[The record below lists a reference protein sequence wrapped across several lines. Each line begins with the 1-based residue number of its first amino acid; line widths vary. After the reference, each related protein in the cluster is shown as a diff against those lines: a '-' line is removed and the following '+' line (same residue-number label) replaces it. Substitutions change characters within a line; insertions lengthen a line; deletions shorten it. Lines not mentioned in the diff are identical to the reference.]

1 MALSFPNPSRSF
13 DPTVNCV
20 RFSGHD
26 SAIEVSFF
34 LEIDALEKI
43 YPELIQLE
51 SEIFDAFDTQIEKI
65 HKAATKAYGQNK
77 RKYVCVLSSD
87 NF

>member
-1 MALSFPNPSRSF
+1 MALAFPNPSRSF

-34 LEIDALEKI
+34 VEVQALEKL
-43 YPELIQLE
+43 YPGLIQLE
-51 SEIFDAFDTQIEKI
+51 PEILDAFDTQIGKI
-65 HKAATKAYGQNK
+65 HDAAVKVYQKNNG
-77 RKYVCVLSSD
+77 KYVYTLSPDS
-87 NF
+87 F

>member
-1 MALSFPNPSRSF
+1 MALAFPNPTRSF

-34 LEIDALEKI
+34 LEVDALVKI
-43 YPELIQLE
+43 YPEMILLE
-51 SEIFDAFDTQIEKI
+51 SEIFDAFDTHIAKI
-65 HKAATKAYGQNK
+65 QKAATRAYEQNK

-87 NF
+87 SF

>member
-1 MALSFPNPSRSF
+1 MALAFPNPSRSF

-34 LEIDALEKI
+34 VELEALEKL
-43 YPELIQLE
+43 YPGLIQLE
-51 SEIFDAFDTQIEKI
+51 PQILDAFDTQIDRIHDAAVEVYEKNN
-65 HKAATKAYGQNK
+65 G
-77 RKYVCVLSSD
+77 KYVYTLAPDS
-87 NF
+87 F

>member
-1 MALSFPNPSRSF
+1 LVCAPPHTAEHFCRLRACF
-13 DPTVNCV
+13 

-34 LEIDALEKI
+34 AEGNALMKL
-43 YPELIQLE
+43 YPELVQQE
-51 SEIFDAFDTQIEKI
+51 PEILDAFDTQIEKI
-65 HKAATKAYGQNK
+65 HKAATKAYKQNK
-77 RKYVCVLSSD
+77 RKYVCTLSPD

>member
-1 MALSFPNPSRSF
+1 MALAFPNPTRSF

-34 LEIDALEKI
+34 MEVNALVKI
-43 YPELIQLE
+43 YPELIRLE
-51 SEIFDAFDTQIEKI
+51 PEILEAFDTQIGKI
-65 HKAATKAYGQNK
+65 HKAATKAYGQTK
-77 RKYVCVLSSD
+77 GRYVCTLSSD
-87 NF
+87 SF